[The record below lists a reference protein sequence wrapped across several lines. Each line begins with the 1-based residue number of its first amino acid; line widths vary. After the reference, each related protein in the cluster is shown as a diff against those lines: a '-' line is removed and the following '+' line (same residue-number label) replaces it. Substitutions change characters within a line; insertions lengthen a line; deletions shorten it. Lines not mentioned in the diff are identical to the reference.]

1 MVRHY
6 ALKSKASMC
15 PVPVENTLL
24 ESLLPLWTQTKQ
36 TKSQIACALALA
48 NVSFCLCS
56 RPQQSNRNALHC
68 NLPYNPVL
76 LQGKVE
82 L

>member
-6 ALKSKASMC
+6 ALKSTASMC
-15 PVPVENTLL
+15 PVPVEYTLL
-24 ESLLPLWTQTKQ
+24 ESLLSLWTQAKQ

-48 NVSFCLCS
+48 NISLCLCS
-56 RPQQSNRNALHC
+56 RPQWSNRNALHC
-68 NLPYNPVL
+68 NLPHIPVL